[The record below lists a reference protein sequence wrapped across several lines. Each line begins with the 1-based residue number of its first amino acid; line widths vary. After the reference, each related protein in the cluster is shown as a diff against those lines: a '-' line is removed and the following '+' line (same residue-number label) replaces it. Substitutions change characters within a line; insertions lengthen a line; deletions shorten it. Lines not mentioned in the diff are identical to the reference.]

1 MAEPS
6 RALYLA
12 IDQGG
17 QSTRAF
23 VFDSHGVVIAEGVE
37 SCAVSHP
44 QPHWVEQ
51 DADDVVDSVTR
62 SLAHIRHKLGPRCR
76 DIAAAGLASQRSSIV
91 CWDRRNGVP
100 LSPVI
105 SWQDTRARQ
114 WLNGFTAHEGDIR
127 RITGLQLSAH
137 YGVSKL
143 RWCLDQVKSV
153 SAAQAAGT
161 LAWGP
166 LASFLVFRL
175 LAECPQMVDPANA
188 ARTLLWDL
196 HKRDWS
202 ADLLSLFGLPREPLP
217 RCTSSRHAFGTLN
230 IDGHEIPLGVVTG
243 DQSAALFAFG
253 EPRTDT
259 AYVNIGT
266 GAFVQRLSHH
276 YPGDAGQLLAGVV
289 LHDGDELT
297 YALEGTVN
305 GAASALRW
313 FERECGVHDIE
324 ATLPTWLARAD
335 VPSLF
340 LNGVAGLG
348 SPYWVADFPTRFV
361 GDGKT
366 WMKAVA
372 VVESIAFLLQVNI
385 ERMQELGSP
394 PQQLQVSGGLARLD
408 GLCQRLADL
417 SGLRVYRPA
426 QCEATARGTAYLAA
440 GRPATWRKPGHGRW
454 FRAQTNT
461 ALGQRFQAWCEAM
474 AASLKTLR

>member
-1 MAEPS
+1 MPEPR

-23 VFDSHGVVIAEGVE
+23 VFDSQGDVIAQAVE
-37 SCAVSHP
+37 RCTVNHP
-44 QPHWVEQ
+44 QAHWAEQ
-51 DADDVVDSVTR
+51 AADDVITSVERT
-62 SLAHIRHKLGPRCR
+62 LAQIRHKLGARCR
-76 DIAAAGLASQRSSIV
+76 DIAAAGLASQRSSV
-91 CWDRRNGVP
+91 ACWDRRTGVA

-114 WLNGFTAHEGDIR
+114 WLGGFTAHESDIR

-143 RWCLDQVKSV
+143 RWCLDNV
-153 SAAQAAGT
+153 AAVNAAYAAHT

-166 LASFLVFRL
+166 LASFVIFRL
-175 LAECPQMVDPANA
+175 LAESPLAVDPANA
-188 ARTLLWDL
+188 SRTLLWDL
-196 HKRDWS
+196 QKRDWS
-202 ADLLSLFGLPREPLP
+202 AELLTLFGLSHEPLP
-217 RCTSSRHAFGTLN
+217 RCVPSRHAFGTLRL
-230 IDGHEIPLGVVTG
+230 DGWRIPLDIVTG
-243 DQSAALFAFG
+243 DQSAALFALG

-266 GAFVQRLSHH
+266 GAFVQRLSHRH
-276 YPGDAGQLLAGVV
+276 PGDVGELLAGIV

-313 FERECGVHDIE
+313 LESECGTQDME
-324 ATLPTWLARAD
+324 AALPGWLAR
-335 VPSLF
+335 PSAPPLF
-340 LNGVAGLG
+340 LNGIAGLG
-348 SPYWVADFPTRFV
+348 SPYWVADFPTRFL
-361 GDGKT
+361 GEGET

-372 VVESIAFLLQVNI
+372 VVESIVFLLQINI
-385 ERMQELGSP
+385 ERMQQRVGP
-394 PQQLQVSGGLARLD
+394 PRQLQLSGGLAHLD

-417 SGLRVYRPA
+417 SGVRVYRPA

-440 GRPATWRKPGHGRW
+440 GRPATWRKPGRGRW
-454 FRAQTNT
+454 FRPQTNGP
-461 ALGQRFQAWCEAM
+461 LGQRFRAWRQAME
-474 AASLKTLR
+474 ASLKALT